1 MTVRS
6 FLTAALTAVVV
17 FSAAPAQAA
26 SFTVTESLVDGEPF
40 DVLNVNLQRA
50 RTDATGTVTET
61 NAATVRAA
69 NGVSNS
75 FGRLV
80 ATDVS
85 YTHDLTWVQPPAATF
100 TGATLTISAFGA
112 LSNNDIVTLDAT
124 FTLGSLDAGV
134 LFNQTVFGGAGVL
147 SALNDNGR
155 IAVSI
160 NKNAD
165 APFGGNGLNAFSVFA
180 SRLEAQY
187 DIPEPT
193 SLWLVGLAL
202 GGSAVRFRRRR

>member
-6 FLTAALTAVVV
+6 FLAAALTAVVM

-26 SFTVTESLVDGEPF
+26 SFTVTEWLVDGEPF
-40 DVLNVNLQRA
+40 DVLNVNLQRT

-61 NAATVRAA
+61 NAAIVRVENA
-69 NGVSNS
+69 VSNS

-85 YTHDLTWVQPPAATF
+85 YAHDLTWVQPPASTF
-100 TGATLTISAFGA
+100 TGATLTIYAFGA
-112 LSNNDIVTLDAT
+112 LSNNDIVTLDVT

-155 IAVSI
+155 IVVSV

-180 SRLEAQY
+180 SRLDAAY